1 MKNNKSPGMD
11 GYSPE
16 FFKKFWDQLGWF
28 FLESINE
35 SFANGQLTESQTQGM
50 ITCIPKSGKARNLLQ
65 NWRPISLLNT
75 SYKLISLC
83 ITNRLR
89 KVLNRIIS
97 PEQKGFLEGRTISDC
112 TRVMFDIIHAC
123 QTNNIDGLILLVD
136 FQKAFD
142 SLSWDFI
149 NETLTTL
156 NFGNNFIKWINIFQK
171 NSNSRVLLNGHL
183 TNPFPLERGCR
194 QGDPISPYLFILC
207 SEFLTLAFKQS
218 NDIEG
223 ITIHQKEHRLSQY
236 ADDTSAFLK
245 ASEQNLKNSL
255 NILEWFFFYQIWS

>member
-1 MKNNKSPGMD
+1 MTPEEKAQLELRISKTELDQALTSMKNNKSPGMD

-50 ITCIPKSGKARNLLQ
+50 ITCIPKTGKARNLLQ

-123 QTNNIDGLILLVD
+123 QTKNIDGLILLVD

-142 SLSWDFI
+142 SLS
-149 NETLTTL
+149 
-156 NFGNNFIKWINIFQK
+156 
-171 NSNSRVLLNGHL
+171 
-183 TNPFPLERGCR
+183 
-194 QGDPISPYLFILC
+194 
-207 SEFLTLAFKQS
+207 
-218 NDIEG
+218 
-223 ITIHQKEHRLSQY
+223 
-236 ADDTSAFLK
+236 
-245 ASEQNLKNSL
+245 
-255 NILEWFFFYQIWS
+255 